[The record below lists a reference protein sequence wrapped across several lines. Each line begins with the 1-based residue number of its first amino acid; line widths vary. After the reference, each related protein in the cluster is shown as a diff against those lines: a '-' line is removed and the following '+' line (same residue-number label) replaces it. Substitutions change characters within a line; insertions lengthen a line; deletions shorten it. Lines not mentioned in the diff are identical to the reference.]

1 WEPLEP
7 LLEGKKLVLVSP
19 DGALGKLPL
28 AALPG
33 KEPGTYLLEE
43 RNLAVITAPQVL
55 PKLLADEPA
64 RQAAGNLLLLGGV
77 DYDDRSDKLA
87 VSKPRKAFPGRS
99 APRDASA
106 KFTPLEGSRGELASI
121 EKMYRDHFGRE
132 GIVTLEGSAASEET
146 VRAEAPRHLYL
157 HLATH
162 GFFAAERFQSALQ
175 RSVSDKTLPEDLLNQ
190 QSISGYNPGLLSGI
204 ALAGANNPDS
214 EHQDGI
220 LTAEEVRSLDLRG
233 VDLAVLSACETG
245 LGKKAGG
252 EGLLGL
258 QRSFQL
264 AGAKTVVASLWKV
277 DDVATRDLM
286 ERFYRNM
293 WEREMGKLE
302 ALREAQLW
310 MLRERGPRGLKPLE
324 DEDADRRR
332 LPPYYWAAFVL
343 SGDWR

>member
-43 RNLAVITAPQVL
+43 RNLAVITAPQIL
-55 PKLLADEPA
+55 PELLSNKPA
-64 RQAAGNLLLLGGV
+64 RQVAGNLLLLGGV

-87 VSKPRKAFPGRS
+87 ANTPRKAFPGRR
-99 APRDASA
+99 APRDAEA
-106 KFTPLEGSRGELASI
+106 TFTPLDGSRGEMYSI
-121 EKMYRDHFGRE
+121 KEMYRNIFGE
-132 GIVTLEGSAASEET
+132 DGIVALEGSAASEEQ

-162 GFFAAERFQSALQ
+162 GFFASERFRLALD
-175 RSVSDKTLPEDLLNQ
+175 RSVSDGPLPDGLLNR

-204 ALAGANNPDS
+204 ALAGANKPDPD
-214 EHQDGI
+214 HQDGI
-220 LTAEEVRSLDLRG
+220 LTAEEVQSLDLRG

-264 AGAKTVVASLWKV
+264 AGARTVVASLWKV

-286 ERFYRNM
+286 ERFYRNL
-293 WEREMGKLE
+293 WEHDMGKLE

-310 MLRERGPRGLKPLE
+310 MFRERGHRGLKLLD